1 MTNVD
6 GAVPAPASPA
16 EAAALAPAVLTVF
29 ADGPYV
35 LKGDIEIRDGE
46 GHLVKTVTKV
56 ALCRCG
62 SSQSKPFCDGSHK
75 RVGFSDPGPS
85 QSAVSA

>member
-6 GAVPAPASPA
+6 GAVPAPSPSA
-16 EAAALAPAVLTVF
+16 EAMASAPAVLTVF

-35 LKGDIEIRDGE
+35 LKGDIEIRDGD
-46 GHLVKTVTKV
+46 GRLVKTVSKV

-62 SSQSKPFCDGSHK
+62 SSQAKPFCDGSHK

-85 QSAVSA
+85 PEAVSA